1 MNALRTLSTNHW
13 ETQQLSASQFPE
25 CKHPHYGGATYFNSA
40 RKNTMERSCC
50 RGRLKARTAA
60 AWKSCMNFQN
70 KCRNVPWRLT
80 ADGPTG
86 TVTPLITNGTFT
98 LKRRLTTTR
107 HTVVSETLFKLPV
120 VTAIPPVQNLKF
132 TWHMPSAPPV
142 HSCSYSLR

>member
-1 MNALRTLSTNHW
+1 MREHS
-13 ETQQLSASQFPE
+13 S
-25 CKHPHYGGATYFNSA
+25 
-40 RKNTMERSCC
+40 C

-107 HTVVSETLFKLPV
+107 HTVASETLFKLPV

-142 HSCSYSLR
+142 HSCSYSLSDVERPIQQLPRLPTRPAPARVLDAHGLSPELRAVQFES